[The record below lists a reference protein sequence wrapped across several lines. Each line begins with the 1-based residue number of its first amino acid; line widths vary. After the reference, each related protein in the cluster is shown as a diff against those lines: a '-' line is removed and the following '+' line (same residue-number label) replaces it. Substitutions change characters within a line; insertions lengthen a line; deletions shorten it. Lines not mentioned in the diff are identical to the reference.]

1 MLLSDAVIKNMAI
14 GKVFKDGGESAAV
27 TCLDFYHNGK
37 YLVTA
42 SEDNSVRLYDAVSG
56 TRKTLLN
63 AFK

>member
-1 MLLSDAVIKNMAI
+1 MLLSDTVIKSMAI
-14 GKVFKDGGESAAV
+14 GKVFKDGESSGV
-27 TCLDFYHNGK
+27 TCMDFYHNGK

-56 TRKTLLN
+56 TRKTILN